1 MSYRP
6 LARELGRNL
15 GASDESRYRGRP
27 GGLWGSRTAAMGAF
41 ESVPEDCL
49 NKASS
54 WLEHND
60 VLTQRA
66 VSASARDAA
75 RRAIVAL
82 ARGAL
87 VEDTA
92 IPRVC
97 HVDFPQRS
105 GENEPW
111 AQPHEMAVTPQ
122 HVEAMGRVF
131 GGGCMSLDSS
141 GTSDRSVYALHYFAK
156 RTTCLR
162 SLHLHYSAVS
172 SDMLVAICR
181 EAPNLVR
188 LWGPK
193 YIRTS
198 DEAIDA
204 IAAACPKLTTASFSS
219 VGSNLSPAER
229 YEGRFPRLDTI
240 TLGIEGR
247 RGYRPTRLW
256 AITAA
261 ARTLNAAELDIGGC
275 HVTPELVAAVVGTPV
290 GDRLTKFCY
299 SDDYDA
305 QEATTIEP
313 EAILAAARGFP
324 NLKVLNIPAATTIPD
339 PSFYRD
345 LALVRNFEDLSLGG
359 MTTIESTT
367 NEYVVAACVHN
378 SLKRLDLRF
387 LGRIDRGVVDGIVTS
402 RSAATL
408 EKLEITYCTDES
420 DASVFRYADLLRLT
434 RACPNLTLL
443 LYQHDH
449 HEDGVLGSG
458 DEEIDLILSGRGG
471 KFEEC

>member
-1 MSYRP
+1 
-6 LARELGRNL
+6 
-15 GASDESRYRGRP
+15 
-27 GGLWGSRTAAMGAF
+27 MGAF

-204 IAAACPKLTTASFSS
+204 IAAACPKLTTVSFSS

-229 YEGRFPRLDTI
+229 YEARFPRLDTI

-261 ARTLNAAELDIGGC
+261 ARTLNAAELDIGCC

-359 MTTIESTT
+359 MFSDAGTDTT
-367 NEYVVAACVHN
+367 NAHVVAACVHN
-378 SLKRLDLRF
+378 RLKRLELRF
-387 LGRIDRGVVDGIVTS
+387 LGRIDRGVVDGMVTS
-402 RSAATL
+402 QSAATL

-420 DASVFRYADLLRLT
+420 ETSIFRYADLLRLA

-443 LYQHDH
+443 VYQHDDQ
-449 HEDGVLGSG
+449 EGILLGSG
-458 DEEIDLILSGRGG
+458 GEELDLILSARGG
-471 KFEEC
+471 KFDECY

>member
-1 MSYRP
+1 MRGSKRQQSEQRHRCT
-6 LARELGRNL
+6 ARWRLGQ
-15 GASDESRYRGRP
+15 P
-27 GGLWGSRTAAMGAF
+27 AMGAF

-54 WLEHND
+54 WLEHKD
-60 VLTQRA
+60 LLTQRA
-66 VSASARDAA
+66 VSARARDAA
-75 RRAIVAL
+75 RRATLAL

-87 VEDTA
+87 VETTA
-92 IPRVC
+92 SPRVC
-97 HVDFPQRS
+97 HVIFPQTR
-105 GENEPW
+105 GENAMWEEPR
-111 AQPHEMAVTPQ
+111 EMAVTPQ

-131 GGGCMSLDSS
+131 GEGCVYLNSS

-156 RTTCLR
+156 CTTCLR
-162 SLHLHYSAVS
+162 TLHLTYSAVS

-188 LWGPK
+188 LLGPK

-204 IAAACPKLTTASFSS
+204 IAAACPKLTTVSFSS
-219 VGSNLSPAER
+219 VGTNLSPAER
-229 YEGRFPRLDTI
+229 YEGQFPRLDTI

-261 ARTLNAAELDIGGC
+261 ARTLNAAELDIGCC
-275 HVTPELVAAVVGTPV
+275 HVTAELVAAVVGTPL

-299 SDDYDA
+299 SFDYDA

-339 PSFYRD
+339 PGFYRD

-359 MTTIESTT
+359 MTEEESTT

-378 SLKRLDLRF
+378 RLKRLELRF
-387 LGRIDRGVVDGIVTS
+387 LGRIDRGVIDGIVTS
-402 RSAATL
+402 QSAATL

-420 DASVFRYADLLRLT
+420 DASIFRYADLLRLV

-443 LYQHDH
+443 LYQHDDH
-449 HEDGVLGSG
+449 DKSGVLGSG
-458 DEEIDLILSGRGG
+458 DEEIDLVLSGRGG
-471 KFEEC
+471 KFDECY